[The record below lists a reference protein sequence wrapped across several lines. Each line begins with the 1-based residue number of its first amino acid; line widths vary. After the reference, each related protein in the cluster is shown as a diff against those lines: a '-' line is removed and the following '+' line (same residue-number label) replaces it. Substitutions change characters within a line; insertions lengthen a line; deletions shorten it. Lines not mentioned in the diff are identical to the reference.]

1 MEQQKIKTYSI
12 ECKNYGKTQIEN
24 SFNEIETAKR
34 EKWDEISQITKS
46 TEAIENQRNVHNEES
61 HTKRFEL
68 LEKFD
73 EELPDQIKD
82 ITEKMKALMDIEQA
96 DLLQEEFDKFKAT
109 CEALMQKKK
118 NLIAEFK
125 KELDFRD
132 QTYVDSM
139 RKFHRDIERMIK
151 LMSEQF
157 ITLRDMMLLHLD
169 KIEQQFLE
177 DRKDII
183 NEQYLSHIKK
193 LIDTLDEI
201 GTKKE
206 KELTTLQDTL
216 EENAEKAAKNTEND
230 FINKVI
236 LMETHLNHIKEKVE
250 EYLYEIKILYEKLE
264 YRIKIRDEKIKE
276 AEEKKDQFNSW
287 NLKLVD
293 KISYCLEV
301 YKKNDLQKRIKNSQ
315 YKTELLKMTESFDKL
330 KENFQHFEKH
340 DELRFKE
347 IYDMKSKE
355 AKELALKVVLA
366 DRTIK
371 TQQLGMEQIP
381 NDNNNGFSLEELQ
394 KDQELE
400 DTETIKEDKETLLR
414 KQREFKQNILEKIS
428 IPRVKQVFQ
437 YIINEGE
444 FLIETET
451 IERCEGM
458 TFEEKLP
465 EYLESICRALNIKN
479 EHELNQLLELFYKH
493 NLNDREI
500 AGEEGEKNE
509 EDSEEEE
516 KKEEETKQKE
526 SDEIKIDPDEV
537 VDILKE
543 FYNEKKKKAKEKM
556 HDNASSG
563 DFSLENNEEA
573 KREKMKYLS
582 ETYWEKLGNTISEKT
597 WNVWKALDVALS
609 SYHQLLF
616 ERKELVEDVKDLNE
630 RHGELQKLLTQY
642 INSDMNAQLRVP
654 PHKAMLQQ
662 NTGDYN

>member
-1 MEQQKIKTYSI
+1 MEKQRRSDFDT
-12 ECKNYGKTQIEN
+12 
-24 SFNEIETAKR
+24 
-34 EKWDEISQITKS
+34 ISQIYKT
-46 TEAIENQRNVHNEES
+46 TEAVENQRNIHNEES
-61 HTKRFEL
+61 HEKRLKL
-68 LEKFD
+68 LEQFD
-73 EELPDQIKD
+73 DELPNQMKE
-82 ITEKMKALMDIEQA
+82 ITEKMKSLMEIEQA
-96 DLLQEEFDKFKAT
+96 DLLQEEFDKFKLN

-118 NLIAEFK
+118 DLIIEFT

-139 RKFHRDIERMIK
+139 KNFHRDIERMIK

-157 ITLRDMMLLHLD
+157 ITLRDMMLTHLD
-169 KIEQQFLE
+169 KIEEKFLE

-201 GTKKE
+201 GSKKE

-276 AEEKKDQFNSW
+276 AEEKKDQFTSW
-287 NLKLVD
+287 NIKLGD
-293 KISYCLEV
+293 KINYCLEV
-301 YKKNDLQKRIKNSQ
+301 YRKNDLQKRIKNSQ
-315 YKTELLKMTESFDKL
+315 LKTELLKMTESFDSL
-330 KENFQHFEKH
+330 KEKFQHFEKH

-347 IYDMKSKE
+347 IYEMKSKE

-371 TQQLGMEQIP
+371 TQQLGMENIP
-381 NDNNNGFSLEELQ
+381 NDNNKGFTLEELQ

-400 DTETIKEDKETLLR
+400 DNDTANKINKAQIKNN
-414 KQREFKQNILEKIS
+414 FKQNILDKIS
-428 IPRVKQVFQ
+428 IPRVKQVFA
-437 YIINEGE
+437 YIIEEAE
-444 FLIETET
+444 FLIETD
-451 IERCEGM
+451 IIDKCAAM
-458 TFEEKLP
+458 TLEEKLP
-465 EYLESICRALNIKN
+465 EYVESICKALNIKS
-479 EHELNQLLELFYKH
+479 EHELNQLLELFYKRNINDNQVNENNENQ
-493 NLNDREI
+493 NL
-500 AGEEGEKNE
+500 
-509 EDSEEEE
+509 EDSEDSENKE
-516 KKEEETKQKE
+516 KEKTEKEI
-526 SDEIKIDPDEV
+526 DEIKIDPDEV
-537 VDILKE
+537 LDILKE

-563 DFSLENNEEA
+563 DFSLEDNEEA
-573 KREKMKYLS
+573 KRERMKYLS

-597 WNVWKALDVALS
+597 FNVWKALDVSLS

-616 ERKELVEDVKDLNE
+616 ERKELVESVKDLNE
-630 RHGELQKLLTQY
+630 KHSELKKLLTNY
-642 INSDMNAQLRVP
+642 MNSDINRELIVP
-654 PHKAMLQQ
+654 PHKSIMKPDSV
-662 NTGDYN
+662 NVEYNNVI